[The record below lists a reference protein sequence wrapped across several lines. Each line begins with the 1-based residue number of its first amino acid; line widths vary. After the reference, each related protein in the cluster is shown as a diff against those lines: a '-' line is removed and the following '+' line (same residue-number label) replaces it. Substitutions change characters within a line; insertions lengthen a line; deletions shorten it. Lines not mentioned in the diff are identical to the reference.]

1 MRFLSTLLGVQQ
13 MKERAERMKENG
25 GVNNNNNNNNSTNT
39 ESTSNTST
47 SSNAAPSSS
56 GRQDDSS
63 VGKCQYIIYSYQYSC
78 IYIILSAII
87 RLIALT

>member
-1 MRFLSTLLGVQQ
+1 
-13 MKERAERMKENG
+13 MKERAERMKESG
-25 GVNNNNNNNNSTNT
+25 GTNSNTNTNT

-63 VGKCQYIIYSYQYSC
+63 VGKCLYTFTSIYAPVC
-78 IYIILSAII
+78 HLLLSIII